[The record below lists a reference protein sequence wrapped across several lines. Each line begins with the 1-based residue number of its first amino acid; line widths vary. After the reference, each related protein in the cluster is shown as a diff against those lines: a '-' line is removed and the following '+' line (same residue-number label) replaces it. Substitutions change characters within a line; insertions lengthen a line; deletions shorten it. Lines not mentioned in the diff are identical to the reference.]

1 MRHQSTEGITFEI
14 YPLADGE
21 THSAIILDTREGQIA
36 FKKIKYDI
44 PSVQRMVDQ
53 EMRKSVSEL
62 LAEMMFEERIKK
74 ELDRRIEIACKAME
88 GSISGALAIELQS
101 RIKARAIQMVTELP
115 LKVNIQ
121 LEGIEGDGH
130 GNA

>member
-1 MRHQSTEGITFEI
+1 MRHQSSEGITFEI
-14 YPLADGE
+14 HPLADGE

-36 FKKIKYDI
+36 FKKIKFDI
-44 PSVQRMVDQ
+44 PSIQRMVDQ
-53 EMRKSVSEL
+53 EMRRCVLEL
-62 LAEMMFEERIKK
+62 LGEMMFEERIKK

-115 LKVNIQ
+115 VKVSIQ
-121 LEGIEGDGH
+121 VDGIGGDGH
-130 GNA
+130 GDA

>member
-1 MRHQSTEGITFEI
+1 MRHQSSEGITFEI
-14 YPLADGE
+14 HPLPDGE

-44 PSVQRMVDQ
+44 PSVQKMVDQ
-53 EMRKSVSEL
+53 EMRKSVLEL
-62 LAEMMFEERIKK
+62 LGEMMFEERIKK

-101 RIKARAIQMVTELP
+101 LIKARAIQMVTELP
-115 LKVNIQ
+115 VKVSVQI
-121 LEGIEGDGH
+121 EGIGGDGH
-130 GNA
+130 GDA